1 VRKFSLTTLVATVAL
16 LGAAGA
22 RAQTRVVTGR
32 VYDAATQAGLSGA
45 VVSMIGGTAAAQSD
59 NEGRYRISLPQA
71 EVTVIVRIVGY
82 ARTQARVPV
91 DQTTLD
97 IAMDRE
103 IIRLSEVVVSGA
115 ATMQERRNVSTAVS
129 TVTAEEV
136 SRTPAVSLDNALQG
150 KIVGA
155 MVNMNSGAPGGG
167 GQISIRGVT
176 SILGNGEPLY
186 VVDGVAISNAAYS
199 TGINSVTRAST
210 AATAITTNQDNPIN
224 RLADINTNDIES
236 VQVLKSAA
244 ASAIYGSKA
253 TNGVIIIQT
262 KRGKIG
268 TPRFSITQ
276 RLGTYDADRLV
287 SSRRFTRATALSA
300 VAAKDTALVNSL
312 CNPNCPFYD
321 YQGQLYGQ
329 NDLSY
334 ETLGTLSG
342 GTETTRYYV
351 SASHK
356 YEGGTQI
363 NSNDKRQGV
372 RVNLNH
378 TFGSRWSG
386 EVTAAIQRSLTNRG
400 LSNNDNTNSSPL
412 YGFAYTPAI
421 LDLARTDAAGNY
433 PQNPFAG
440 GGGANGSN
448 PFQTLTYLKN
458 QEDVWRQIAS
468 GLVRFTALSSG
479 AHTVTLSAVGG
490 FDRFDAEGQVY
501 SPNFL
506 QFESGDGLP
515 GTAVQSEA
523 LSRQWNGSFN
533 AVHTYAMGSGGMLSF
548 LNTLTTSAGLQIEE
562 TSVNRFN
569 VLARGLVP
577 TVENIDQGQLTVVQN
592 RQANRGQ
599 AYFVNE
605 EVLALS
611 ERLSVSGRV
620 RFERSSVNGD
630 RETYYAWP
638 AGAASFTFEE
648 PFRFADQIK
657 LRAAVG
663 RSGNGPRYGDRD
675 VVLSGLGL
683 IDGRNAIGVP
693 VTIGNPTIKPE
704 EMLEQEYGTDMSF
717 ANNRVGLEFSYFDR
731 TITDLLL
738 TAPLAPTS
746 GFSSQVINGGKMVT
760 TGYEAALSV
769 TPVHARDLNWTTR
782 AQFFTYDTEVRELP
796 VPDFVVASSGF
807 GAQYGRSR
815 IANGYKA
822 TLIWGNKFRPDS
834 SVVDT
839 VIGDAN
845 PDFQMQFGSDV
856 TYRAFTLNVLVDWRK
871 GGLVSNMTQ
880 SLFDEGLNSRDY
892 DDPSPVPGVPLGE
905 YRYEQWNLGR
915 NAGVYIQDG
924 SFVKLRE
931 VTLAYQVPPAMLGRL
946 PLGAR
951 DLRLSL
957 SARNL
962 KTWSDY
968 WSSDP
973 EVNNF
978 GNQNVTRFVDL
989 APYPPSRSF
998 FFSVDVGF

>member
-1 VRKFSLTTLVATVAL
+1 
-16 LGAAGA
+16 
-22 RAQTRVVTGR
+22 
-32 VYDAATQAGLSGA
+32 
-45 VVSMIGGTAAAQSD
+45 M
-59 NEGRYRISLPQA
+59 
-71 EVTVIVRIVGY
+71 
-82 ARTQARVPV
+82 
-91 DQTTLD
+91 
-97 IAMDRE
+97 
-103 IIRLSEVVVSGA
+103 
-115 ATMQERRNVSTAVS
+115 
-129 TVTAEEV
+129 
-136 SRTPAVSLDNALQG
+136 SRTPAVSLDNAFQG
-150 KIVGA
+150 KAVGVI
-155 MVNMNSGAPGGG
+155 VNMNSGAPGGG
-167 GQISIRGVT
+167 GQVSIRGVT

-186 VVDGVAISNAAYS
+186 VVDGVVISNAAYS
-199 TGINSVTRAST
+199 TGINSVTRASG
-210 AATAITTNQDNPIN
+210 TAITSNQDNPVN
-224 RLADINTNDIES
+224 RLADISPNDVES
-236 VQVLKSAA
+236 IQVLKSAA

-262 KRGKIG
+262 KRGRIG
-268 TPRFSITQ
+268 TPRFSLTQ
-276 RLGTYDADRLV
+276 RLGTYDADRLIG
-287 SSRRFTRATALSA
+287 SRHFTRATALSA
-300 VAAKDTALVNSL
+300 VRAKDTALVNSI
-312 CNPNCPFYD
+312 CTPNCPFYD
-321 YQGQLYGQ
+321 YQKQLYGQ
-329 NDLSY
+329 NELSH
-334 ETLGTLSG
+334 ETVGTLSG

-363 NSNDKRQGV
+363 NSNDKRQGL
-372 RVNLNH
+372 RVNINH

-386 EVTAAIQRSLTNRG
+386 EVTAAIQRSLSNRG
-400 LSNNDNTNSSPL
+400 ISNNDNTNSSPL
-412 YGFAYTPAI
+412 YGLAYTPAI
-421 LDLARTDAAGNY
+421 IDLARRDAAGNF
-433 PQNPFAG
+433 PENPFAG

-448 PFQTLTYLKN
+448 PFQTVAYLKN
-458 QEDVWRQIAS
+458 EEDVWRQIGS
-468 GLVRFTALSSG
+468 GSVRFTALATGS
-479 AHTVTLSAVGG
+479 HTLTLSAVGG

-501 SPNFL
+501 TPNFL

-523 LSRQWNGSFN
+523 LNRQWNGSLN
-533 AVHTYAMGSGGMLSF
+533 AVHTYAVGPEGMFSF
-548 LNTLTTSAGLQIEE
+548 LNTLTTSGGLQIEE
-562 TSVNRFN
+562 TSVNRFS
-569 VLARGLVP
+569 VQARGLVP
-577 TVENIDQGQLTVVQN
+577 TIENIDQGTINLLQN

-599 AYFVNE
+599 AFFVNE
-605 EVLALS
+605 EILALD

-630 RETYYAWP
+630 REKYYAWP
-638 AGAASFTFEE
+638 AGAASFTFQQ
-648 PFRFADQIK
+648 PFRFADEIK
-657 LRAAVG
+657 LRAAFG
-663 RSGNGPRYGDRD
+663 KSGNGPRYGDRD
-675 VVLSGLGL
+675 VVLAGLGL

-693 VTIGNPTIKPE
+693 GTIGNPAIKPE

-717 ANNRVGLEFSYFDR
+717 ANARVGLEFSYFDR

-738 TAPLAPTS
+738 TAPLPPSS
-746 GFSSQVINGGKMVT
+746 GFASQVINGGKMVT

-769 TPVHARDLNWTTR
+769 TPVRTKDVNWTTR

-796 VPDFVVASSGF
+796 VPDFVVPSSGF

-815 IANGYKA
+815 IAKGYKA
-822 TLIWGNKFRPDS
+822 TLIWGNKYRPDS

-856 TYRAFTLNVLVDWRK
+856 TYKAFTLNVLVDWRK

-892 DDPSPVPGVPLGE
+892 DDPSPVPGVPLGL
-905 YRYEQWNLGR
+905 YRYTQWNGGR
-915 NAGVYIQDG
+915 NSGVVIQDG

-931 VTLAYQVPPAMLGRL
+931 VTLAYQVPGSLLGRL

-968 WSSDP
+968 WSMDP